1 MYRRLLN
8 PLYVQA
14 SLGRPLGRLER
25 ARLGRPELRLL
36 SGLLRLYYLLITLKK
51 YVKEIVAHTD
61 VVCVS
66 KMDFCVSADLNL
78 MVLMTVLRWVWI

>member
-1 MYRRLLN
+1 MYHRLLN

-14 SLGRPLGRLER
+14 SLGRPLGLLER
-25 ARLGRPELRLL
+25 ARSGRPELRLL
-36 SGLLRLYYLLITLKK
+36 SGLLRLNYLFIMLKK
-51 YVKEIVAHTD
+51 YVKEIVTHTD

-66 KMDFCVSADLNL
+66 KLDSCVSADLNL